1 MSLKIKFEANVNSL
15 QDLIPD
21 FIRFTSSI
29 NEETSTITLN
39 FYNPTKLFDLNLILS
54 EEKSIKA
61 FLTLNSDWQYTTKDI
76 RIIWVKGKPLILQAV
91 FLLTSKIESK
101 RLKTYL
107 EKNNLLNFD

>member
-1 MSLKIKFEANVNSL
+1 MILKIKFDLASNSL
-15 QDLIPD
+15 ENLIPD

-39 FYNPTKLFDLNLILS
+39 FYNPTKLFSPNLILN

-61 FLTLNSDWQYTTKDI
+61 SLSLGLNWEYNTKDI

-91 FLLTSKIESK
+91 FLLTSKFESK
-101 RLKTYL
+101 RLKSYL
-107 EKNNLLNFD
+107 EAHKLLD

>member
-1 MSLKIKFEANVNSL
+1 MILKIKFEVNSNTL
-15 QDLIPD
+15 EDLVPD

-39 FYNPTKLFDLNLILS
+39 FYNPIELFNPNLILD
-54 EEKSIKA
+54 EEKAIKA
-61 FLTLNSDWQYTTKDI
+61 NLTLDANWQYTTKDI

-91 FLLTSKIESK
+91 FLLTSNFESK

-107 EKNNLLNFD
+107 EKHKLLD

>member
-1 MSLKIKFEANVNSL
+1 MILKIKFEVNSNIL
-15 QDLIPD
+15 EDLIPD

-39 FYNPTKLFDLNLILS
+39 FYNPTKLFSSHLILAQD
-54 EEKSIKA
+54 EAIKA
-61 FLTLNSDWQYTTKDI
+61 NLTLDDNWHYTTKDI

-91 FLLTSKIESK
+91 FLLTSKFESK

-107 EKNNLLNFD
+107 ETNKLLD

>member
-1 MSLKIKFEANVNSL
+1 MILKIKFDTNANL
-15 QDLIPD
+15 LEDLIPD
-21 FIRFTSSI
+21 SIRFTSSI

-61 FLTLNSDWQYTTKDI
+61 CLRLNSDWQYTTKDI
-76 RIIWVKGKPLILQAV
+76 RIIWVKGKPLMLQAV

>member
-1 MSLKIKFEANVNSL
+1 MILKIKFELHSDELENLV
-15 QDLIPD
+15 PD

-39 FYNPTKLFDLNLILS
+39 FYNPAKLLSPNLILA
-54 EEKSIKA
+54 EEKAIKA
-61 FLTLNSDWQYTTKDI
+61 NLTLDTNWQYTTKDI

-91 FLLTSKIESK
+91 FLLTSKFESK

-107 EKNNLLNFD
+107 EKHKLLD